1 MDTSSLEMSHEL
13 SSKLLPNIS
22 PETASTQTE
31 FELLKTY
38 VMTLQTCKKC
48 GVCFQ
53 NRFRVYCGEFPLC
66 HTCRRLNR
74 HLVAVVNY
82 KTIHMRDTPNNNLPQ
97 FSTKEQYVIPM
108 KKLSIEMLKSLNALQ
123 NTIISS
129 VKVIDDES
137 GLSKRI
143 LVYEDPVGEY
153 FFTHFKQVF
162 ECYKKPF
169 NSMKYSA
176 HKIYNF
182 TKCIQ

>member
-1 MDTSSLEMSHEL
+1 MDESSLEQSPDLSHD
-13 SSKLLPNIS
+13 LP
-22 PETASTQTE
+22 PTQTE

-74 HLVAVVNY
+74 HPVAVVNY
-82 KTIHMRDTPNNNLPQ
+82 KTIDMRDTYNDSSSH
-97 FSTKEQYVIPM
+97 FSTKEQYVIPI
-108 KKLSIEMLKSLNALQ
+108 KQLSLEMLESLNALQ

-129 VKVIDDES
+129 VKVVDDES
-137 GLSKRI
+137 GLLKRI
-143 LVYEDPVGEY
+143 LVYEDPRGEY
-153 FFTHFKQVF
+153 FFTQFKQVF
-162 ECYKKPF
+162 ERYRKPF
-169 NSMKYSA
+169 NSQKYSA